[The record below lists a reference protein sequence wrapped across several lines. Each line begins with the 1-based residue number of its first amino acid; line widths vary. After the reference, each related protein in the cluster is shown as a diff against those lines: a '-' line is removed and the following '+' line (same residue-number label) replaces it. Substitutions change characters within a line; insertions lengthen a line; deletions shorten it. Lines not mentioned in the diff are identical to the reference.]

1 MRKER
6 ITMKTPK
13 SELNDQIIS
22 SELSEVALDYMVE
35 HMKLIYE
42 IENGDILN
50 IEDQT
55 KKKLHLVS

>member
-1 MRKER
+1 
-6 ITMKTPK
+6 MKTPK

-22 SELSEVALDYMVE
+22 TELSEVALDYMIE

-42 IENGDILN
+42 LENGDILN